1 MLFLE
6 NLVQTIGY
14 FFLIYML
21 IYTTYLIITV
31 LFGAIQLYTQD
42 RMIRYRNELKHG
54 YYVPIS
60 LLVPAYNEEITI
72 VDSVSSLLNLDYKL
86 YELVIVDD
94 GSKDKTSE
102 TLIQAFQMKRT
113 RRPIQMRIPCKK
125 VLEVY
130 EATYKNIQI
139 TLVIKENG
147 GKGDALN
154 AAANLSRYPYVVS
167 IDADSLLQRDSLEKI
182 IQPILRDESIVA
194 VGGMIRIAQT
204 VLMDKGKVIDYH
216 VPWNP
221 IVGMQVVE
229 YDRSFLASRIF
240 LDQFNANLIISGAFG
255 LFKKEVLIAVG
266 GYSTDTLGEDMELV
280 MKINNFCI
288 NNQKK
293 CRIAY
298 EPRAICWSQSPSSLK
313 DIIKQRKR
321 WYLGLFQSLWQYRA
335 MMNPFKAGFAR
346 MFSYL
351 YYVLFELLSPFIE
364 VIGLFNIVLA
374 WQLNLLFVPFMIR
387 LFIIY
392 TVYNVLLSITA
403 FFQRVYSQGI
413 KLHFSDIIKALIMV
427 TLETVIYRYVL
438 SFVRATAFIGYK
450 RKRTSWGQIQRT
462 KQNYV

>member
-6 NLVQTIGY
+6 NLVETIGH
-14 FFLIYML
+14 FFLVYML

-31 LFGAIQLYTQD
+31 LYGALQLYTQD
-42 RMIRYRNELKHG
+42 RMVRFRNELKHG

-72 VDSVSSLLNLDYKL
+72 VDSVRSLLNLDYKL

-94 GSKDKTSE
+94 GSRDRTSE
-102 TLIQAFQMKRT
+102 SLIEAFQMKRT
-113 RRPIQMRIPCKK
+113 RRPIQQRIPCKK

-130 EATYKNIQI
+130 ETTYKNIQM

-154 AAANLSRYPYVVS
+154 AATNLSRYPFVVS

-182 IQPILRDESIVA
+182 IQPVLRDERIVA

-204 VLMDKGKVIDYH
+204 VLMDKGRVIDYH

-280 MKINNFCI
+280 MKINTFCI
-288 NNQKK
+288 NNQKD
-293 CRIAY
+293 CRLAY
-298 EPRAICWSQSPSSLK
+298 EPRAICWSQSPSSLS
-313 DIIKQRKR
+313 DIVKQRKR
-321 WYLGLFQSLWQYRA
+321 WYLGLFQSLWYYRS
-335 MMNPFKAGFAR
+335 MVNPFRAGFSR
-346 MFSYL
+346 TLSYL
-351 YYVLFELLSPFIE
+351 YYVFFELLSPFIE
-364 VIGLFNIVLA
+364 ILGLINIILA
-374 WQLNLLFVPFMIR
+374 WQLNLLFVPFMVR

-392 TVYNVLLSITA
+392 TVYNVILSITA

-413 KLHFSDIIKALIMV
+413 KLHLSDIFKALLMV
-427 TLETVIYRYVL
+427 TLETALYRYVL

-450 RKRTSWGQIQRT
+450 KKRTSWGQIQRT